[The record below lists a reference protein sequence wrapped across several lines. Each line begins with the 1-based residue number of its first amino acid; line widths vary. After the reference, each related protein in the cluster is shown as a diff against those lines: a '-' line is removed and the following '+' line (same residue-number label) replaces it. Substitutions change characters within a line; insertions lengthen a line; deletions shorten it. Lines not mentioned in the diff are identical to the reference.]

1 MTLPITMTMTHTTKE
16 QIMPGLVV
24 NAQEAMESRKPLPE
38 GEYHVVLTQST
49 LKDASGPDKY
59 PMIVLEFTVHEDE
72 GEPYAGKKA
81 FRNLSASPK
90 AIPFMV
96 DAAIALGADSDEVLG
111 TAVDF
116 EQVFK
121 DVEGCE
127 CWIKT
132 AIRSW
137 QRNENE
143 PAVEQTDVK
152 NIQAQPSA

>member
-1 MTLPITMTMTHTTKE
+1 
-16 QIMPGLVV
+16 MPGLVV
-24 NAQEAMESRKPLPE
+24 NAVEAMETRKPLPV
-38 GEYHVVLTQST
+38 GEYHVTLTESS
-49 LKDASGPDKY
+49 LKDASGPDKF

-96 DAAIALGADSDEVLG
+96 DAAIALGADTEEVLG
-111 TAVDF
+111 EAVDM

-121 DVEGCE
+121 DLVGRD

-132 AIRSW
+132 SIR
-137 QRNENE
+137 QYVRTEGE
-143 PAVEQTDVK
+143 PAIDQTDVQR
-152 NIQAQPSA
+152 ILAQPTA

>member
-1 MTLPITMTMTHTTKE
+1 
-16 QIMPGLVV
+16 MPGLVV
-24 NAQEAMESRKPLPE
+24 NAQEAMESRKPLPK
-38 GEYHVVLTQST
+38 GEYHSILTQST

-72 GEPYAGKKA
+72 GEPFAGKKA
-81 FRNLSASPK
+81 FRNLSGSPK

-121 DVEGCE
+121 DLEGAE
-127 CWIKT
+127 CWIDT
-132 AIRSW
+132 DIREWRRS
-137 QRNENE
+137 ESE
-143 PAVEQTDVK
+143 PMVEQTDVK
-152 NIQAQPSA
+152 RILAQPSA